1 MKESMMKNRWLWLSA
16 LLLVSGS
23 TLAQGPAFKCD
34 KVEAESVEALI
45 CQDAGL
51 SALDQQLALVYAEA
65 SKKAVNEHP
74 ATLKA
79 EQRGWIKG
87 RDDCWKSSLGLEAC
101 VAAEYAFRIMD
112 IRTGYAVSRTGDGAS
127 DGPYPYVCEGLDAVL
142 SAVFVTTSEP
152 MVVLR
157 WQQNAIALPQE
168 PAASGAR
175 YAAQGYEFW
184 ISGSEA
190 MLTTPERGRM
200 GCKRDSMG

>member
-1 MKESMMKNRWLWLSA
+1 MKTMTTGTVLGILA
-16 LLLVSGS
+16 L
-23 TLAQGPAFKCD
+23 LAQGALAADPSFDCAK
-34 KVEAESVEALI
+34 AESSAEEAV
-45 CQDAGL
+45 CASDGL
-51 SALDQQLALVYAEA
+51 ASMDRELARLYLL
-65 SKKAVNEHP
+65 AVSEP
-74 ATLKA
+74 DLSEDRLRELKGT
-79 EQRGWIKG
+79 QRGWIKG

-112 IRTGYAVSRTGDGAS
+112 IRTGYAVSRTVDGAS

-152 MVVLR
+152 MVALR